1 MKPLTTFIAQRYKML
16 LIVGLVGALI
26 VSSLSGEKVVPQYSI
41 IEAVSVGDVSNGI
54 TAQGK
59 ISSAQKI
66 DLNVYKQEYR
76 LDTVNIQNGLI
87 VGMDDVLFRYDKN
100 DIDTYIRVAELQ
112 VQDALLA
119 RKEARLTHG
128 QNNYTIATQQNSLSE
143 IQSALAQVAVEKTE
157 ARRRFYSTDLELKP
171 TEGSREGQITRTVP
185 TISGQYNDEPAGEY
199 VIQLYRS
206 GARSG
211 FSYTLDGL
219 ENETTSVYPGTTQKL
234 GTGGL
239 EITFPADM
247 KSGDEWI
254 LKVPNVDAP
263 AYTATKKVYDD
274 TIRAL
279 AEAATQ
285 NETDQSAANQQLG
298 ASQRTDNAAYRSLVL
313 DQAQLVVDQAYE
325 ALQTAR
331 RDVSER
337 TILAPFRGTINGMRN
352 VVEGTK
358 VRTDDDTVQFG
369 TLLSDTFLVT
379 FSLRITDVTRIS
391 IGDAVA
397 VSISALPGQETL
409 TATISEISVLPDENN
424 TYEIRATLETS
435 TSTQQQLREG
445 ILADVSI
452 AQEQLT
458 DVVRI
463 PKAALRYENGNPYIQ
478 RVIDLPE
485 TARQDI
491 ENNGSADFTQFD
503 LVTEKR
509 FIDIGLVGGRFVAVT
524 SGIEEYDYLLTTVQ
538 TDGSSLVDPFAQ
550 IED

>member
-1 MKPLTTFIAQRYKML
+1 MKLLTTFIVRRYKLL

-26 VSSLSGEKVVPQYSI
+26 FTSLSGEKVVPQYSI
-41 IEAVSVGDVSNGI
+41 IEPVSVGDVSNGI

-66 DLNVYKQEYR
+66 DLNVYKQAYR
-76 LDTVNIQNGLI
+76 LDTINIQNGLT
-87 VGMDDVLFRYDKN
+87 VDTDDVLFGYDKN
-100 DIDTYIRVAELQ
+100 DIDTYIRVAQLQ
-112 VQDALLA
+112 VEAALLA
-119 RKEARLTHG
+119 RTEAELTHG
-128 QNNYTIATQQNSLSE
+128 QNNYAIATQENSLAE
-143 IQSALAQVAVEKTE
+143 IQSELAQVEAEKAE
-157 ARRRFYSTDLELKP
+157 ARRTFYSTNLELKP
-171 TEGSREGQITRTVP
+171 SKDTSDGQITRTVP
-185 TISGQYNDEPAGEY
+185 TISGQYNDEPVGEY
-199 VIQLYRS
+199 VIKVYRS
-206 GARSG
+206 GASSG
-211 FSYTLDGL
+211 YSYTLNGL
-219 ENETTSVYPGTTQKL
+219 ENQTNSVYLGTTQKL
-234 GTGGL
+234 GSSGL
-239 EITFPADM
+239 EITFPTDI
-247 KSGDEWI
+247 KSGDEWT
-254 LKVPNVDAP
+254 LKVPNTDAP

-274 TIRAL
+274 TIRVL
-279 AEAATQ
+279 AEQTTQ
-285 NETDQSAANQQLG
+285 NTTNESEANQQLS
-298 ASQRTDNAAYRSLVL
+298 ASQRNDTAAYRSLAL
-313 DQAQLVVDQAYE
+313 DQAQLAVDQAYE

-352 VVEGTK
+352 VVAGTK
-358 VRTDDDTVQFG
+358 VRTDDDTVQLG

-379 FSLRITDVTRIS
+379 FSLRITDVTRIT
-391 IGDAVA
+391 IGDVAA

-424 TYEIRATLETS
+424 TYEIRATLQTS

-463 PKAALRYENGNPYIQ
+463 PKAALRYENGQPYIQ

-491 ENNGSADFTQFD
+491 EDNGSADFTQFD

-509 FIDIGLVGGRFVAVT
+509 FIDIGLVGGRFVAVE
-524 SGIEEYDYLLTTVQ
+524 SGVEENDYLLTTVQ

-550 IED
+550 IEE